1 MVNPSDFRTG
11 MAIEWEGQLW
21 VVLEYQQGQNA
32 RGDTFFRTKLRN
44 LRTGAIID
52 QKFRDKD
59 RFARARIEKVPMQY
73 LYSDGDRHF
82 FMNMESYDQLPL
94 SDDQLGDTL
103 KYLKENAAIAVLMY
117 DGQPLGVELPTTV
130 DLKVTET
137 APGFKGDTA
146 ASGGK
151 PATVETGLTLN
162 VPFFVNE
169 GDLIRVDTRTG
180 AYVERV

>member
-1 MVNPSDFRTG
+1 MVNPSDFRNG
-11 MAIEWEGQLW
+11 MTIEWEGNLW
-21 VVLEYQQGQNA
+21 VVLEFQQGQNA

-44 LRTGAIID
+44 IRTGSIID

-73 LYSDGDRHF
+73 LYSDGDSHV
-82 FMNMESYDQLPL
+82 FMNIESYDQLPL
-94 SDDQLGDTL
+94 SDDQLGDAL
-103 KYLKENAAIAVLMY
+103 KYLKENASLDVLMY
-117 DGQPLGVELPTTV
+117 DGRILGVELPTTV
-130 DLKVTET
+130 DLKVRET
-137 APGFKGDTA
+137 APGFRGDTA
-146 ASGGK
+146 AGGGK

-169 GDLIRVDTRTG
+169 GDTVRVDTRTG

>member
-1 MVNPSDFRTG
+1 MVNPSDFRNG
-11 MAIEWEGQLW
+11 MTIEWEGQLW
-21 VVLEYQQGQNA
+21 VVVEFQQGQNA

-44 LRTGAIID
+44 VRTGAIID

-73 LYSDGDRHF
+73 LYSDGDSHV
-82 FMNMESYDQLPL
+82 FMNVESYDQLPL
-94 SDDQLGDTL
+94 NDDQLGDSL
-103 KYLKENAAIAVLMY
+103 KYLKENAALDVLMY
-117 DGQPLGVELPTTV
+117 DGRILGVELPTTV
-130 DLKVTET
+130 DLKVTQT
-137 APGFKGDTA
+137 APGFRGDTA
-146 ASGGK
+146 AGGGK

-169 GDLIRVDTRTG
+169 GDTVRVDTRSG

>member
-11 MAIEWEGQLW
+11 MVIEWEGGLW

-44 LRTGAIID
+44 VRSGAIID

-94 SDDQLGDTL
+94 GDDQLGDTL

-130 DLKVTET
+130 DLRVTST

-162 VPFFVNE
+162 VPFFVNG
-169 GDLIRVDTRTG
+169 GDLLRVETRTG